1 MYRDRFA
8 DAFVARVTILGAAAL
23 GFLVT
28 FILLDHEIR
37 AFKDVVLPLLVILPA
52 YLLLTSLNMWW
63 AAQATAELGRPASAL
78 SDEGARRSRAAD
90 VVKACCGL
98 ALGIIVALLYV
109 HGVSR

>member
-1 MYRDRFA
+1 MYRGTFA
-8 DAFVARVTILGAAAL
+8 DAFVSRLTILGAAAL

-37 AFKDVVLPLLVILPA
+37 SFKDVVLPLLVILPA

-63 AAQATAELGRPASAL
+63 AARATAELGRRASTL
-78 SDEGARRSRAAD
+78 SEEGARRSRIAD

-98 ALGIIVALLYV
+98 ALGVVVALVYV